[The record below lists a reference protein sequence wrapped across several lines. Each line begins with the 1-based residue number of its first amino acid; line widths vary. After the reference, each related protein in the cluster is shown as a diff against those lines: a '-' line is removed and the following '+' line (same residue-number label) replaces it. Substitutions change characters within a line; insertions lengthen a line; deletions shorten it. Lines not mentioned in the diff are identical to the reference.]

1 MYIKCI
7 SNWQDKVEEMQIEQ
21 QLRSCNKISFNVIS
35 LSRIVKFHSIISNA
49 IHARIP
55 NPAEQRKATADKPP
69 ENHTAI
75 PHTASDERK
84 RKDAMTASSPASL
97 RLALNQS

>member
-1 MYIKCI
+1 M
-7 SNWQDKVEEMQIEQ
+7 M
-21 QLRSCNKISFNVIS
+21 
-35 LSRIVKFHSIISNA
+35 
-49 IHARIP
+49 HASIP
-55 NPAEQRKATADKPP
+55 NTAEQRKGKTEMPP
-69 ENHTAI
+69 EVHTAI

>member
-1 MYIKCI
+1 M
-7 SNWQDKVEEMQIEQ
+7 DAGP
-21 QLRSCNKISFNVIS
+21 
-35 LSRIVKFHSIISNA
+35 SRTSKSESSSKTRPCFAVNA
-49 IHARIP
+49 RYPMMHASIP
-55 NPAEQRKATADKPP
+55 NTAEQRKGKTEMPP
-69 ENHTAI
+69 EVHTAI